1 MYIKNIKKLIIL
13 VVLNWSLRERVDKS
27 AGRSCPLHSINLPAL
42 IFLEIWIEKNQKNT
56 KRALKK
62 VEKASHQFKAT
73 KKIKFPS
80 FHINK

>member
-1 MYIKNIKKLIIL
+1 
-13 VVLNWSLRERVDKS
+13 
-27 AGRSCPLHSINLPAL
+27 LPAL

-73 KKIKFPS
+73 KKIKFPG